1 VSKDTCN
8 FFNSIVSDQRM
19 SGYKSTTM
27 SNTMYLLFKY
37 NSCDNDEKELLEKF
51 LEKIDKDILREIKD
65 IINRQKSV
73 IKKRILA
80 LANNQIESKNKKKLT
95 KEDAEKNQ
103 DKAPLV
109 SALIRLSNI
118 IVNLKGKLSDNE
130 TRLLTKFLKDNYKSF
145 VCLKDPA
152 VSNILVQDKETEKII
167 ISFMNFLCKR

>member
-1 VSKDTCN
+1 
-8 FFNSIVSDQRM
+8 M
-19 SGYKSTTM
+19 
-27 SNTMYLLFKY
+27 
-37 NSCDNDEKELLEKF
+37 
-51 LEKIDKDILREIKD
+51 
-65 IINRQKSV
+65 
-73 IKKRILA
+73 
-80 LANNQIESKNKKKLT
+80 ANNQIESKNKKKLT

-109 SALIRLSNI
+109 SALIKLSDI